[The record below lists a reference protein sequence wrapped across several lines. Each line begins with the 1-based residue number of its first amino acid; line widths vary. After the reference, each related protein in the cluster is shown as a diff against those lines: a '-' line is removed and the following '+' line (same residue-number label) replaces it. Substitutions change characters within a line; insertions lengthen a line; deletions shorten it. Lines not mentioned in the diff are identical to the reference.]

1 MSAASHRISRLEPY
15 LDRAEPAPTLLKMLV
30 GVQLAG
36 FREDAGLSQDQAAR
50 ALGFSA
56 AKLSRIESGKGR
68 RPPSETDV
76 RALLEHYDTDPYEA
90 SVLLKLLQRAGE
102 PGWWQR
108 YDKRLMP
115 EWFDRLVGLQEAAAT
130 IRTFEI
136 QYVPGLLQTE
146 AYTDAV
152 VRRGLPNAPASEVG
166 RRVELRKRRAQLLD
180 RKDAPQLWA
189 IIDESVLLRVLG
201 SREVMREQL
210 AHRRDGEA
218 APCDAADRAA
228 GRDERVGA
236 RDPRHLPAFRWHQ
249 PAGRGLPGAHQERQ
263 LPGGPGRDRRVRRA
277 LVRATGP
284 AGVSADAPVRRTR
297 STRRSADAAPPRC
310 PGARWRPPRAP
321 APGCPCRRRVP
332 RRPWAPAPGPSGPA
346 SPGP

>member
-50 ALGFSA
+50 SVGFSG

-68 RPPSETDV
+68 RPPTETDV
-76 RALLEHYDTDPYEA
+76 RALLELYGTDDYEA

-136 QYVPGLLQTE
+136 QYVPGLLQT
-146 AYTDAV
+146 ADYTRAV
-152 VRRGLPNAPASEVG
+152 VERGLPNAPASEVQ
-166 RRVELRKRRAQLLD
+166 RRVELRMRRAQLLF
-180 RKDAPQLWA
+180 REDAPQLWA
-189 IIDESVLLRVLG
+189 VIDESVLLRVLG
-201 SREVMREQL
+201 DRTVMREQQLDHL
-210 AHRRDGEA
+210 AEMAARPNVTLQIVPLNVTNASAPAIPVTYLRFGGLDLPDVVYLEHIRSANFLEDLDETEEYRIVLDRLADEA
-218 APCDAADRAA
+218 LT
-228 GRDERVGA
+228 
-236 RDPRHLPAFRWHQ
+236 PRESVEML
-249 PAGRGLPGAHQERQ
+249 
-263 LPGGPGRDRRVRRA
+263 
-277 LVRATGP
+277 
-284 AGVSADAPVRRTR
+284 RRTIEER
-297 STRRSADAAPPRC
+297 YALS
-310 PGARWRPPRAP
+310 
-321 APGCPCRRRVP
+321 
-332 RRPWAPAPGPSGPA
+332 
-346 SPGP
+346 